1 MWVYLQVLEF
11 RQLPNKESAS
21 VRFEILVNITKFIAN
36 YQNLLG
42 IDYIDRSLL
51 MIKNIVIYL
60 IISLKSTTHYNYPIK
75 NVPIKIFKVWI
86 SPSMLNLK
94 KKRKKLLT

>member
-21 VRFEILVNITKFIAN
+21 VWFEILVNITKFIAN

-75 NVPIKIFKVWI
+75 NVPTKIFKVWI